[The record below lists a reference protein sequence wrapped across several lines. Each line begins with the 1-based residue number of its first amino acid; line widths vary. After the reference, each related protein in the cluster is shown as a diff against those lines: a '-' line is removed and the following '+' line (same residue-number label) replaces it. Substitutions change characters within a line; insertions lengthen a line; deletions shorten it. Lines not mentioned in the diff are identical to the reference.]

1 MHKGETI
8 SHDGVVLSISGKG
21 TAEVE
26 ILAGSACSGCHAK
39 SVCAAGESQV
49 KIITVNDASDL
60 KPGEKV
66 TVMMELSQGF
76 RAVTIGYM
84 IPLAVLVT
92 AFVVSTVA
100 GAGELLCALISV
112 SAVAISYFVIWL
124 SRKSIDKK
132 FEFKIK
138 V

>member
-1 MHKGETI
+1 M
-8 SHDGVVLSISGKG
+8 SISGNG
-21 TAEVE
+21 TARVE

-39 SVCAAGESQV
+39 SVCAAGETQA
-49 KIITVNDASDL
+49 KIITVKDAPDI

-66 TVMMELSQGF
+66 TVMMDLSQGF

-84 IPLAVLVT
+84 IPLAVLIT
-92 AFVVSTVA
+92 AFIVSSVA
-100 GAGELLCALISV
+100 GAGELFSALITF
-112 SAVAISYFVIWL
+112 SAVAISYFAIWL
-124 SRKSIDKK
+124 SRKKIDKK

>member
-1 MHKGETI
+1 MQKGETI
-8 SHDGVVLSISGKG
+8 SHDGVVMSISGNG

-26 ILAGSACSGCHAK
+26 ILAGSSCSGCHAK
-39 SVCAAGESQV
+39 SVCSAGESKV
-49 KIITVNDASDL
+49 KIITVKEVSDL

-66 TVMMELSQGF
+66 IVTMDLSQGF
-76 RAVTIGYM
+76 RAVIIGYV

-92 AFVVSTVA
+92 AFIVSTVA
-100 GAGELLCALISV
+100 GAGELSSALISV
-112 SAVAISYFVIWL
+112 SAVAICYFVIWL
-124 SRKSIDKK
+124 SRKNIDKK